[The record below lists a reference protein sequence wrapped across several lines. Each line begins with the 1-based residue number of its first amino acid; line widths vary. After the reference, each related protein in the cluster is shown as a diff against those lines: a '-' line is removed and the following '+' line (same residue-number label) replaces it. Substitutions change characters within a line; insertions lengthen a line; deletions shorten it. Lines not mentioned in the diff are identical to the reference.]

1 MKIAF
6 QTVDVFTD
14 TRFGGNPLAVIPDA
28 TGLDTAQM
36 QAIAAEFN
44 LSETTFVLPPRDP
57 AHTAHVRIF
66 TPRAELPFAGHP
78 NVGTA
83 FALAR
88 AGTCHGRAIA
98 GDRLAFEEIAG
109 LVPLDL
115 GRENGAVVSARLAA
129 PRPLALGDT
138 LDPATV
144 AAMVGLEPADI
155 VTARHPPVIAS
166 CGIDF
171 LYVELAS
178 RAALA
183 RAAVRTDRLAEH
195 LPMVR
200 AVGVHLYV
208 PVEEDGLAIQSRMF
222 APLHG
227 VPEDP
232 ATGSANVT
240 LIGLLAHVRPERDL
254 DLSLVIGQGFDMGR
268 PSRLEASAEK
278 KEGRVLVTRIGGR
291 CVPVL
296 SGTIDLG

>member
-83 FALAR
+83 YVLAR
-88 AGTCHGRAIA
+88 AGTCHGRPTA
-98 GDRLAFEEIAG
+98 GDRLVFEEIAG

-138 LDPATV
+138 LDPPTV
-144 AAMVGLEPADI
+144 AAMVGLEPVDI
-155 VTARHPPVIAS
+155 VTDRHPPVIAS
-166 CGIDF
+166 CGNDF

-195 LPMVR
+195 LPMAR

-208 PVEEDGLAIQSRMF
+208 PVEDEGLAIQSRMF

-268 PSRLEASAEK
+268 PSRLEARAEK
-278 KEGRVLVTRIGGR
+278 REGRVLVTRIGGR

>member
-166 CGIDF
+166 CGNDF